1 MKNYKEM
8 EKELVDYVKNTSSD
22 SIDLERFLRFQ
33 NYGLIL
39 DFDSLSNDFF
49 RWNPRMITNT
59 IFAMLAIK
67 SKFEMDRPRKK
78 EDGSL
83 YKYFKKQYGQLISEN
98 RIYDF
103 SREDFEHFYHCFCGY
118 TLTPLREENI
128 KNSVHVFSKF
138 LTDHFNQKEIYDIL
152 SKLNDD
158 PEQFLNHTIHD
169 VFDEQLVQ
177 DFQNQLRKA
186 IRGSEFSTV
195 LIQTLSSIY
204 MKNQKESLIEN
215 HILYYLFTSNLN
227 CFNDAAVLTHTVRK
241 AFIKANINIRNK
253 KAGAH
258 SLRHS
263 LATNL
268 LKNNTPLPVIKGI
281 LGHTNIS
288 TTEKYLSIDIEGLR
302 MVSLEVPL

>member
-128 KNSVHVFSKF
+128 KIGRAHV
-138 LTDHFNQKEIYDIL
+138 
-152 SKLNDD
+152 
-158 PEQFLNHTIHD
+158 
-169 VFDEQLVQ
+169 
-177 DFQNQLRKA
+177 
-186 IRGSEFSTV
+186 
-195 LIQTLSSIY
+195 
-204 MKNQKESLIEN
+204 
-215 HILYYLFTSNLN
+215 
-227 CFNDAAVLTHTVRK
+227 
-241 AFIKANINIRNK
+241 
-253 KAGAH
+253 
-258 SLRHS
+258 
-263 LATNL
+263 
-268 LKNNTPLPVIKGI
+268 
-281 LGHTNIS
+281 
-288 TTEKYLSIDIEGLR
+288 
-302 MVSLEVPL
+302 